1 VHDIAS
7 DIANKACFSTIDLL
21 TSQFTIMI
29 MTV

>member
-1 VHDIAS
+1 VH
-7 DIANKACFSTIDLL
+7 DIANKAFFSTIDLL